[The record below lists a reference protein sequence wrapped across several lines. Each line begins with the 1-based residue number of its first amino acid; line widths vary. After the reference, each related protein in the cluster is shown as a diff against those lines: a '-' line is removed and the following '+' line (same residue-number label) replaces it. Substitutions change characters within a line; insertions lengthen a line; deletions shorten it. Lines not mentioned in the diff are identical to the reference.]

1 MKAKEQILTM
11 ELRQTLK
18 ATMKKELEKLPET
31 LQALEPKDR
40 LNVLCRLMPFVFPK
54 VETISSKEGEPL
66 QFDNW

>member
-1 MKAKEQILTM
+1 MKTEEQVLTM

-31 LQALEPKDR
+31 LKALEPKDR

-54 VETISSKEGEPL
+54 VQTIHANEGEPI